1 MSVFKAT
8 KSIIYHVQRKRG
20 VSKKYPL
27 YVPFS
32 AGTVCRTSPNSSKC
46 KNSTEPQ
53 AMSPG
58 DV

>member
-1 MSVFKAT
+1 MSVIKAT
-8 KSIIYHVQRKRG
+8 KSIIYHVQRKRT
-20 VSKKYPL
+20 VSKKHPL

-46 KNSTEPQ
+46 KNCTEPQ
-53 AMSPG
+53 VMSPG

>member
-8 KSIIYHVQRKRG
+8 TSIIYHVQRKRG

-27 YVPFS
+27 YVPFP

-46 KNSTEPQ
+46 KICTEPQ
-53 AMSPG
+53 ATSPG